1 MKSHGRTNASSDTE
15 VSATPDE
22 IRSALKAV
30 MLSGEFEGSNRL
42 LDFVEYIVEQHLK
55 DQSRKIPAKTIAH
68 DLYGVSFKA
77 GDESINVVRVDAG
90 RLRRRLAEYYGGSG
104 SNDPL
109 VIHIDTGG
117 YTPRFEVRVRPEV
130 AEVASSVPMMSHIQK
145 KSKVIPAIGVML
157 STFGLGILVGYLA
170 TPKQI
175 KSDTAAA
182 LSPAPTLD
190 QTEIKRQALMTKSP
204 SSIQAV
210 TIAEQAQSLIF
221 PVSEP
226 GQLKLTA
233 ALFREAV
240 RRDNTYFAGY
250 AGGAMSLSML
260 ALFSPEGPEREGF
273 LDEARILVDQ
283 SVDLAS
289 SEAWT
294 QAALAWTY
302 FAEGQT
308 DLALDH
314 IEIALQLAPTD
325 GNILDYYAF
334 MMLSV
339 GNFDAA
345 IEAADPDRERLGRAG
360 VFANNSILGA
370 ANFHLG
376 RYEQSIEAIL
386 TGTFAGNPI
395 SGPTLGYLAAASD
408 ALGRDQDARQYAA
421 QLQENWPAF
430 RADVVL
436 GRLYVDPNQAMAI
449 HEHLLA
455 AGWTE
460 NADLKTDGGNAD

>member
-190 QTEIKRQALMTKSP
+190 QTEIKRQALMTNKKTMRMP
-204 SSIQAV
+204 MSSWI
-210 TIAEQAQSLIF
+210 SLRPRLF
-221 PVSEP
+221 VAWLRVAMTYP
-226 GQLKLTA
+226 LTA
-233 ALFREAV
+233 PTSCFRS
-240 RRDNTYFAGY
+240 RNCT
-250 AGGAMSLSML
+250 GA
-260 ALFSPEGPEREGF
+260 
-273 LDEARILVDQ
+273 
-283 SVDLAS
+283 
-289 SEAWT
+289 
-294 QAALAWTY
+294 
-302 FAEGQT
+302 
-308 DLALDH
+308 
-314 IEIALQLAPTD
+314 
-325 GNILDYYAF
+325 
-334 MMLSV
+334 
-339 GNFDAA
+339 
-345 IEAADPDRERLGRAG
+345 
-360 VFANNSILGA
+360 
-370 ANFHLG
+370 
-376 RYEQSIEAIL
+376 
-386 TGTFAGNPI
+386 
-395 SGPTLGYLAAASD
+395 
-408 ALGRDQDARQYAA
+408 
-421 QLQENWPAF
+421 
-430 RADVVL
+430 
-436 GRLYVDPNQAMAI
+436 
-449 HEHLLA
+449 
-455 AGWTE
+455 
-460 NADLKTDGGNAD
+460 